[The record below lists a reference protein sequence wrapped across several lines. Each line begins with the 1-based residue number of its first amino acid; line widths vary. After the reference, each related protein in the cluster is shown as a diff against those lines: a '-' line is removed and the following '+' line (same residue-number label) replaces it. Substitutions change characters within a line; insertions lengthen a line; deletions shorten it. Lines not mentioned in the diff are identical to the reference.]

1 MVGRKLKK
9 KNVQRALNSDIANCV
24 VEETQNKAKKK
35 TIKSFWGRVTIS
47 KGVSNFQIENAI
59 KNIRDED
66 MDDNF
71 VGVFPSNHI
80 NKFINHVAMISE
92 KQGKYSFIIANTNSS
107 EKGGIHW
114 WSILDIEPK
123 TDIFFFDS
131 FGLDGLKHFIIRDGR
146 NVVEKVLFET
156 EKMTKTDK
164 RITYFN
170 KRFNFNTYKNLS
182 VQELDAQ
189 NYVIL

>member
-9 KNVQRALNSDIANCV
+9 KRSTSIEFWHSKLRRGRNTEQG
-24 VEETQNKAKKK
+24 KKK

-66 MDDNF
+66 LDDNF
-71 VGVFPSNHI
+71 VSVFPSNHI
-80 NKFINHVAMISE
+80 NKFINHVATISE
-92 KQGKYSFIIANTNSS
+92 KQGKYSFIIANTDSS

-131 FGLDGLKHFIIRDGR
+131 FGLDGLKHFIMQDDR
-146 NVVEKVLFET
+146 NVIEKVLFGT
-156 EKMTKTDK
+156 
-164 RITYFN
+164 
-170 KRFNFNTYKNLS
+170 
-182 VQELDAQ
+182 
-189 NYVIL
+189 